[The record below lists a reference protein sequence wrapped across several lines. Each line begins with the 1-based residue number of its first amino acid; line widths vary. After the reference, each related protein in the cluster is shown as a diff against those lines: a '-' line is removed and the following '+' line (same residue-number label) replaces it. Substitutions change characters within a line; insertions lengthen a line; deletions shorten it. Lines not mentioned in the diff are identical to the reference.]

1 MERLLEKFILYL
13 KFELRFS
20 DNTIK
25 SYSYDLDK
33 YFSFIKNKNIDIIFI
48 IDNDIADYIKFLT
61 ENKNKASSIN
71 RSIST
76 IKKFHSYLEDNNII
90 SHNPTLLIE
99 AQKHRRVYP
108 NTLTVDEIEKIITH
122 IKIDSLMGF
131 RDLSMITI
139 MYSCGIRVSE
149 LINLEFSNLFLKN
162 DYIKILGKGKKERL
176 VPIGERAKIN
186 LVNYMNYR
194 KKNKI
199 TSDGYVYLSYRNK
212 QLTRMAINNII
223 KKYCFESQIEKK
235 ISAHTFRHSF
245 ATHML
250 EGGADLR
257 IVQEILGHEN
267 INTTEI
273 YTHLDNIYLKE
284 IHKQCH
290 PRG

>member
-1 MERLLEKFILYL
+1 MERFLDKFILHL

-20 DNTIK
+20 ENTVK
-25 SYSYDLDK
+25 SYNYDLNN
-33 YFSFIKNKNIDIIFI
+33 YFIFIKNKNIDITNVKDHNIT
-48 IDNDIADYIKFLT
+48 DYIKFLT
-61 ENKNKASSIN
+61 ENNNKASSIN
-71 RSIST
+71 RLISA
-76 IKKFHSYLEDNNII
+76 IKKFYSYLEDNDII
-90 SHNPTLLIE
+90 LHNPSLLIE
-99 AQKHRRVYP
+99 AQKHQRVYP
-108 NTLTVDEIEKIITH
+108 NILTVEEIEKIINH
-122 IKIDSLMGF
+122 IKADSLMGF
-131 RDLSMITI
+131 RNLSMITI

-176 VPIGERAKIN
+176 VPIGQRAKEN

-199 TSDGYVYLSYRNK
+199 TSDGYIYLSYRNK

-223 KKYCFESQIEKK
+223 KKYCFQAEINKK

-257 IVQEILGHEN
+257 VVQEILGHEN

-273 YTHLDNIYLKE
+273 YTHLDNIFLKE
-284 IHKQCH
+284 VHKQCH

>member
-1 MERLLEKFILYL
+1 MERFLEKFILHL

-25 SYSYDLDK
+25 SYSYDLGK
-33 YFSFIKNKNIDIIFI
+33 YFSFIKNKNIDIFLIR
-48 IDNDIADYIKFLT
+48 DNDITDYIKFLT

-223 KKYCFESQIEKK
+223 KKYCFKSQIEKK

>member
-223 KKYCFESQIEKK
+223 KKYCFESEIEKK